1 MKDRVF
7 SVLFCFLLFSTG
19 ASAGQGQAYELGY
32 VSGKLTFTA
41 LLLDIFND
49 ICSEQR
55 GMESDGYFQ
64 SINDLPREKLGMSFS
79 DIRNKIQKATG
90 KNFEVEA
97 TTQIIEMMRDTG
109 AWAGFAE
116 YRSDPITVYPNKTGA
131 RRSTCLPCRILAL
144 VNEATGHACI
154 SRPVTRNLI
163 RGHRALSRGQVVEL
177 SLADVRPGIRD

>member
-55 GMESDGYFQ
+55 GVESDGYFQ
-64 SINDLPREKLGMSFS
+64 SIDDLPREKLGMSFS
-79 DIRNKIQKATG
+79 DVRNNVQKATG

-97 TTQIIEMMRDTG
+97 TTQIIEMMRENRGCSSFQTTVWVSDMEDT
-109 AWAGFAE
+109 FQNQLT
-116 YRSDPITVYPNKTGA
+116 SFQLLLQIM
-131 RRSTCLPCRILAL
+131 
-144 VNEATGHACI
+144 
-154 SRPVTRNLI
+154 
-163 RGHRALSRGQVVEL
+163 
-177 SLADVRPGIRD
+177 